1 MAQNETLCFDRSDCA
16 ALDIK
21 RLRSEKKGEILSV

>member
-1 MAQNETLCFDRSDCA
+1 MAQNETLCFDRDCA